1 MGNGYMQ
8 QENLDQLKKAEA
20 DFFDQIADIRT
31 SKSEQ
36 IAMEADIR
44 RATKYIP
51 QRGEK
56 RFLIDPE
63 MTEILEGGARDQYI
77 KWVSHKPGSRVLD
90 IGCGSGWLALELARN
105 GCHVDAYDISPK
117 AVALARKMLEENP
130 YKEGFGSVTYH
141 LQDVSELDL
150 GVEKYDAV
158 SGWSAFHHMPDVP
171 VFMDRVFH
179 ALKPGG
185 IVATMDDMPRG
196 RLEQGLEYFFE
207 FILPTYSLSYP
218 QKLGTVFNL
227 LTGKR
232 KYREEIFS
240 PMEEAKHSAVDEIA
254 DVFNNKFEVILS
266 LRHNAFAGTPVMR
279 ISGSD
284 GFRYAAA
291 RVVVEIDRF
300 LCKLGIV
307 KGFERVMV
315 ARKKA

>member
-1 MGNGYMQ
+1 MQ
-8 QENLDQLKKAEA
+8 QNNLDQLKRAEA
-20 DFFDQIADIRT
+20 RFFDEIADIRT
-31 SKSEQ
+31 ACPEL

-44 RATKYIP
+44 RATKNIP
-51 QRGEK
+51 KRGEK
-56 RFLIDPE
+56 RLLIDPII
-63 MTEILEGGARDQYI
+63 TEILEGGARDQYI
-77 KWVSHKPGSRVLD
+77 KLVSRKPGSRVLD
-90 IGCGSGWLALELARN
+90 VGCGSGWLALELARN

-117 AVALARKMLEENP
+117 AIALARRMLEENP

-141 LQDVSELDL
+141 LSDVSELDL
-150 GVEKYDAV
+150 GVGVYDAV

-171 VFMDRVFH
+171 AFMDRVFH

-218 QKLGTVFNL
+218 EKISMVFNL

-232 KYREEIFS
+232 KYREEILS

-254 DVFNNKFEVILS
+254 DVFNNKFEVIFS
-266 LRHNAFAGTPVMR
+266 SRQNAFSGTPVMR
-279 ISGSD
+279 MIGSD
-284 GFRYAAA
+284 RFRYAAA
-291 RVVVEIDRF
+291 KAVVATDRL
-300 LCKLGIV
+300 LCKLGVV
-307 KGFERVMV
+307 KGFERIMV

>member
-1 MGNGYMQ
+1 MQ
-8 QENLDQLKKAEA
+8 QDNLDQLKKAEA
-20 DFFDQIADIRT
+20 NFFDQIADIRT

-51 QRGEK
+51 KQGEK
-56 RFLIDPE
+56 RFLIDPK
-63 MTEILEGGARDQYI
+63 MTEILEGGAREQYI

-90 IGCGSGWLALELARN
+90 VGCGSGWLALELARN

-117 AVALARKMLEENP
+117 AIALARKMLEENP
-130 YKEGFGSVTYH
+130 YKDCFGSVTYH

-150 GVEKYDAV
+150 GIEKYDAV

-171 VFMDRVFH
+171 VFMDKVFR

-196 RLEQGLEYFFE
+196 RIEQGLEYFFE

-218 QKLGTVFNL
+218 QKIGTVFNL

-232 KYREEIFS
+232 KYREEVFS

-254 DVFNNKFEVILS
+254 DVFNKKFNVILS

-279 ISGSD
+279 ISGYD

-291 RVVVEIDRF
+291 RAVVGIDKF
-300 LCKLGIV
+300 LCNLGVV
-307 KGFERVMV
+307 KGFERIMI
-315 ARKKA
+315 ARKHV

>member
-1 MGNGYMQ
+1 MQ
-8 QENLDQLKKAEA
+8 QDNLDQLKKAEA
-20 DFFDQIADIRT
+20 NFFDQVADIRT
-31 SKSEQ
+31 SKSGQ

-56 RFLIDPE
+56 RFLIDPK
-63 MTEILEGGARDQYI
+63 MTEILEGGARNQYI
-77 KWVSHKPGSRVLD
+77 KWVSYKPGSKVLD

-117 AVALARKMLEENP
+117 AIALARQMLEENP
-130 YKEGFGSVTYH
+130 FKEGFGSVTYH

-171 VFMDRVFH
+171 AFMDKVFH

-196 RLEQGLEYFFE
+196 RIEQGLEYFFE

-218 QKLGTVFNL
+218 QKVVTVFNL

-240 PMEEAKHSAVDEIA
+240 PMEEAKHSAVDEIS
-254 DVFNNKFEVILS
+254 DVFYKKFEVFLS
-266 LRHNAFAGTPVMR
+266 VRHNAFAGTPVMR
-279 ISGSD
+279 ISGPD
-284 GFRYAAA
+284 TLRYAAA
-291 RVVVEIDRF
+291 RLVVGLDRAM
-300 LCKLGIV
+300 CKLGVV
-307 KGFERVMV
+307 KGFERIMV
-315 ARKKA
+315 ARKRS

>member
-1 MGNGYMQ
+1 MRGNGYMQ
-8 QENLDQLKKAEA
+8 QDNLDQLKKAEA

-56 RFLIDPE
+56 RFLIDPK

-117 AVALARKMLEENP
+117 AIALARKMLAENP

-150 GVEKYDAV
+150 GVDKYDAV

-196 RLEQGLEYFFE
+196 RLEQGLEYF
-207 FILPTYSLSYP
+207 S
-218 QKLGTVFNL
+218 NL
-227 LTGKR
+227 FCRRT
-232 KYREEIFS
+232 
-240 PMEEAKHSAVDEIA
+240 
-254 DVFNNKFEVILS
+254 
-266 LRHNAFAGTPVMR
+266 
-279 ISGSD
+279 
-284 GFRYAAA
+284 
-291 RVVVEIDRF
+291 RF
-300 LCKLGIV
+300 LT
-307 KGFERVMV
+307 
-315 ARKKA
+315 RKK

>member
-1 MGNGYMQ
+1 MQ
-8 QENLDQLKKAEA
+8 QDNLDQLKKAEA
-20 DFFDQIADIRT
+20 DFFDKIADIRT
-31 SKSEQ
+31 ASSEL
-36 IAMEADIR
+36 ISMEADIR

-56 RFLIDPE
+56 KMYIDPK
-63 MTEILEGGARDQYI
+63 MTEILEDGARDQYI

-90 IGCGSGWLALELARN
+90 VGCGSGWLALELARN

-117 AVALARKMLEENP
+117 AIALARKMLAENP

-141 LQDVSELDL
+141 LQDVSEIDL
-150 GVEKYDAV
+150 GVDKYDAV

-171 VFMDRVFH
+171 LFMDRVFH

-218 QKLGTVFNL
+218 QKIGTVFNL
-227 LTGKR
+227 LAGKR

-266 LRHNAFAGTPVMR
+266 LRHNAFVGTPLMR
-279 ISGSD
+279 IRGSD
-284 GFRYAAA
+284 GFRYATA
-291 RVVVEIDRF
+291 RVVLGIDRF

-315 ARKKA
+315 ARKKS